1 MSHRPAV
8 RVREPKREGQ
18 EIVFVVAEDS
28 LPLSH
33 PARLLWT
40 ALGDFDLS
48 AFVVDAKAVA
58 HTAGRRVYSP
68 RMMLTLWGYALS
80 EGVVHAREIERLIRR
95 DVTYRWIVG
104 DVDVGRSRLSDF
116 LGRHREALI
125 DLLADILGALMDAH
139 LLWLPT
145 HRLAQDGTKVRADAA
160 VRSFRTA
167 EGLAD
172 CRAQAEL
179 HLKAV
184 LATMD
189 EPPLSARQQE
199 ARERGAMDVLD
210 RVKAATAAAAQVA
223 AQRAASC
230 DAASKATAKGSTT
243 DPDARLMR
251 MADGSVAPAHNLQ
264 FATLGDPAGGPVAI
278 VGVRVTSQGNDKG
291 SLRPMRATV
300 SELTGHTPDEVLADP
315 DHVTVADL
323 AWAASEGF
331 SLVSRVPTRWK
342 PQSPKQT
349 DVSRAWMAHMGSD
362 AVAARYRGRKALA
375 ERPNAILK
383 VGFGLDR
390 LPVRGHERVECVAW
404 LVAVMI
410 TLREFRR
417 HWLN

>member
-1 MSHRPAV
+1 M
-8 RVREPKREGQ
+8 
-18 EIVFVVAEDS
+18 VAEDS

-48 AFVVDAKAVA
+48 AFVVDAKAVD

-80 EGVVHAREIERLIRR
+80 EGIVHARQIARLIHR

-104 DVDVGRSRLSDF
+104 DVDVGRTRLSDF

-125 DLLADILGALMDAH
+125 DLLADVLGALMDAS
-139 LLWLPT
+139 LLWLPN

-160 VRSFRTA
+160 IGSFRTA
-167 EGLAD
+167 EGLAE
-172 CRAQAEL
+172 CRVHAEL

-189 EPPLSARQQE
+189 EPPLSAREQQ

-210 RVKAATAAAAQVA
+210 RIKAATAAAAEVA
-223 AQRAASC
+223 AQRAASH
-230 DAASKATAKGSTT
+230 DPKRKATAKGSTS

-251 MADGSVAPAHNLQ
+251 MADGSIAPAHNFQ

-278 VGVRVTSQGNDKG
+278 VGVLVTSAGNDKG
-291 SLRPMRATV
+291 SLLPMRATV
-300 SELTGHTPDEVLADP
+300 GELTGHTPDEVLADP
-315 DHVTVADL
+315 DHVTLDDL
-323 AWAASEGF
+323 RLASAEGF
-331 SLVSRVPTRWK
+331 TIVSRVPERWT
-342 PQSPKQT
+342 PKGKGQD
-349 DVSRAWMAHMGSD
+349 DVTRAWMLQVETEESK
-362 AVAARYRGRKALA
+362 AVYRGRKALA

-383 VGFGLDR
+383 DTFHLDR
-390 LPVRGHERVECVAW
+390 LTVRGRERVECVAW
-404 LVAVMI
+404 LIAVMI
-410 TLREFRR
+410 TLHEHRK